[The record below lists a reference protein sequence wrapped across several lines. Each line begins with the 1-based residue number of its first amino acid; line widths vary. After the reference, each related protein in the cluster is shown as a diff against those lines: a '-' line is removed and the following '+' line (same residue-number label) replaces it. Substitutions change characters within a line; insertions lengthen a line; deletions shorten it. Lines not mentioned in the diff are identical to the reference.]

1 MRATPFTRRR
11 SRGRTSRWGENTRSL
26 KLCDAAA
33 RASMGGAGAVD
44 ASSKGRASPPA
55 LRMAS
60 AAKLSR
66 VAAPA
71 ATRRWLGGCQST
83 SPRNWHPFNLTARS
97 SASTDAPRVGDV
109 GARHL
114 AACRKSARSVT
125 HGDEVNV
132 ATDTRLWTKSSKSQS
147 TINHN
152 IIPTA
157 TNPLIGSKVIVT
169 LPTSHTYNACG
180 NGQRLYFLAPFFPS
194 YTTLIP
200 Y

>member
-1 MRATPFTRRR
+1 MRRHGRRWEEPAPLTRRPR
-11 SRGRTSRWGENTRSL
+11 
-26 KLCDAAA
+26 AA
-33 RASMGGAGAVD
+33 RPHLLFEWPRRRNSLASQLRRPRAAGSAGA
-44 ASSKGRASPPA
+44 
-55 LRMAS
+55 
-60 AAKLSR
+60 SR
-66 VAAPA
+66 
-71 ATRRWLGGCQST
+71 
-83 SPRNWHPFNLTARS
+83 PRNWHPFNLTARS